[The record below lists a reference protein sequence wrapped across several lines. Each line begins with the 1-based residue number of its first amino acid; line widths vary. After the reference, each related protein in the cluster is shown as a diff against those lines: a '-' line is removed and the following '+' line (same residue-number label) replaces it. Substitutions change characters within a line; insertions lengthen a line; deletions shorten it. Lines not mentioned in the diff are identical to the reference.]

1 MNELTGPIR
10 EEIDELVRQVEEL
23 VGLLELDET
32 GYVDGKARAVV
43 GVVLHETGGDL
54 EASLVIT
61 VVEVALRLVQEQLVV
76 RESHLAELGGD
87 EHLLGLVVLL
97 QLHRVEEVDE
107 LGLVA
112 RLLLVLFGLG
122 DLAEIAVAVLCEGKG
137 VDETPL
143 LLRGEHLVLD
153 DGGKGLGA
161 EDVDLE
167 GFLVGFNGQTP
178 VV

>member
-97 QLHRVEEVDE
+97 QLHRVEEADV

-112 RLLLVLFGLG
+112 R
-122 DLAEIAVAVLCEGKG
+122 I
-137 VDETPL
+137 P
-143 LLRGEHLVLD
+143 R
-153 DGGKGLGA
+153 
-161 EDVDLE
+161 
-167 GFLVGFNGQTP
+167 
-178 VV
+178 